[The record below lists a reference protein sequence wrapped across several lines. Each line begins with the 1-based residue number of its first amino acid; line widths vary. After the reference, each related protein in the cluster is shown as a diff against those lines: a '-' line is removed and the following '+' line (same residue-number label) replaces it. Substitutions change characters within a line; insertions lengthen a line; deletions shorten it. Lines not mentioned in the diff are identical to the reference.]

1 MNIHAIYG
9 KSMEIYGNRYGQLMV
24 CMEDDVYIYRYVVLL
39 VFILFVFVL
48 YLFQLAGR

>member
-24 CMEDDVYIYRYVVLL
+24 CMENDVYIY
-39 VFILFVFVL
+39 IDMLFYWCSF
-48 YLFQLAGR
+48 YLFLFCIYFN